1 MLPCFGSNTHKLIN
15 LDVKHKEN
23 KMNTEHVEKISGEIN
38 EQQKKTKT
46 STTFINCTQTEISH
60 SNFEYY
66 NSTSRS

>member
-38 EQQKKTKT
+38 EQQKKNKD
-46 STTFINCTQTEISH
+46 QY
-60 SNFEYY
+60 NFYKLY
-66 NSTSRS
+66 TNRNQS